1 MSRFYFDLVI
11 KWNARNVIGNAMNSR
26 FQEALNKVPPSI
38 KQCLS
43 SIILDE
49 DFEGTLS
56 KQQFSE
62 LLALSEISDAELR
75 VSLLPVAA
83 AYSYSPISN
92 FHVGAI
98 VRGLSGT
105 IYFGA
110 NVEFLGAQLGQT
122 IHAEQCAISHAWM
135 KGEKGILDVT
145 VNYSPCGHC
154 RQFMRE
160 LTTAKDLKV
169 QLPERDEKSLDEY
182 LPDSFGPED
191 LGIKIGLMGDDN
203 HGKLVDGDMLVST
216 ALQALNMSH
225 APYSG
230 NLSGVAL
237 KLTNGRIF
245 QGSYAENAAF
255 NPSLPPLQVA
265 LIQVLMGGFSFLDI
279 QSAALIEM
287 AEASSS
293 HLADTQATLEVINPD
308 VPVSYLSL

>member
-1 MSRFYFDLVI
+1 
-11 KWNARNVIGNAMNSR
+11 MNNR
-26 FQEALNKVPPSI
+26 FQDALNKVPPSI
-38 KQCLS
+38 RQCLS

-49 DFEGTLS
+49 GFEGTLS
-56 KQQFSE
+56 KQQFNE
-62 LLALSEISDAELR
+62 LLALSEMSAAELR
-75 VSLLPVAA
+75 VSLLPIAA
-83 AYSYSPISN
+83 AYSYSPISSLN
-92 FHVGAI
+92 VGAI
-98 VRGLSGT
+98 VRGLSET

-110 NVEFLGAQLGQT
+110 NVEFLGTQLGQT

-154 RQFMRE
+154 RQFMSE

-169 QLPERDEKSLDEY
+169 QLPERDEKSLEDY
-182 LPDSFGPED
+182 LPDSFGPQD
-191 LGIKIGLMGDDN
+191 FGVTIGLMGDDD
-203 HGKLVDGDMLVST
+203 HGKYVDGDGDMLVSA
-216 ALQALNMSH
+216 ALQALNKSH

-237 KLTNGRIF
+237 KLANGRIF

-265 LIQVLMGGFSFLDI
+265 LIQLLMGGNNFSEI
-279 QSAALIEM
+279 QSAALIEI